1 MKKSFCWWGGR
12 NLGLRILFLFA
23 PASSFAQEMS
33 SANFSGIYL
42 TRKDFISSSISL
54 AHEIDPINY
63 LQIDLNGNIILIRNG
78 RATKFRYGECFGY
91 HYKGS
96 KYRAYGVRWTWLTD
110 IGYYRI
116 EDEGTLIIYSK
127 RGHHKSPSAIFYCY
141 SRSADSP
148 IFRLSIKNLKREYPD
163 NPELVLRLKKHRS
176 SLTKRKGSHLVINN
190 IRASLKTL
198 PFMASTR
205 HPSPEEKG
213 TRSF

>member
-23 PASSFAQEMS
+23 SASSFAQEMS

-42 TRKDFISSSISL
+42 TREDFTNNRISF
-54 AHEIDPINY
+54 AHEINSINY
-63 LQIDLNGNIILIRNG
+63 LQIDLNSNIILIRNG

-91 HYKGS
+91 HFKGS
-96 KYRAYGVRWTWLTD
+96 KYRAYGARWTWLTD

-127 RGHHKSPSAIFYCY
+127 RGHDKSPNAIFYYY

-148 IFRLSIKNLKREYPD
+148 IVRLNIKNLKKEFPD
-163 NPELVLRLKKHRS
+163 NPELVLSLKRHRTSLKK
-176 SLTKRKGSHLVINN
+176 KDNHLVVNN
-190 IRASLKTL
+190 INCLQ
-198 PFMASTR
+198 
-205 HPSPEEKG
+205 
-213 TRSF
+213 